1 MRILFICGGSYVSG
15 MEIVELSIMQ
25 GLAARGHE
33 VHCVVSGWND
43 GDFIARL
50 DAAGIPHAT
59 VFLGKLSLSLRPPYV
74 WWTLDALRH
83 APGARRT
90 VARVLE
96 AVGPDVVVVCHREP
110 FLLLRRMLR
119 RHPVVLHVH
128 EAAPLTSRS
137 RRLMALIAARVR
149 LMVGVSHFLKQRLEA
164 LAIPSERIRV
174 VHNGIRPAAMPLPRP
189 PGGPFTIGICG
200 RIGRSK
206 GHGTLIEALALLARQ
221 EVRFRCLVFGTGE
234 SAFVTRLKEQ
244 AAARG
249 VADRLEWRGFVRDQD
264 ALYAELDVVAMPS
277 EQDEALGLA
286 AMEGGLRGLPVI
298 ASRRGGLPEVVLDG
312 ATGFLVPAGDPAALA
327 ERLAALARDPDLRHR
342 LGQAARRRVLEHF
355 SLERM
360 VREHE
365 AVLEEAAS

>member
-25 GLAARGHE
+25 GLAARGHA

-50 DAAGIPHAT
+50 DAAGLPHTT

-110 FLLLRRMLR
+110 FLLLRRMLK

-137 RRLMALIAARVR
+137 RRLMAMMARRVR
-149 LMVGVSHFLKQRLEA
+149 LLVGVSHFLGERLAA
-164 LAIPSERIRV
+164 LTVDRRQIRT
-174 VHNGIRPAAMPLPRP
+174 VHNGIPDAAPISRPE
-189 PGGPFTIGICG
+189 GNGVFTIGICG

-221 EVRFRCLVFGTGE
+221 EVGFRCLVFGTGE
-234 SAFVTRLKEQ
+234 RAFVARLQEQ
-244 AAARG
+244 AEARG
-249 VADRLEWRGFVRDQD
+249 VADRLEWRGFVCDQD
-264 ALYAELDVVAMPS
+264 ALYAELDAVVVPS
-277 EQDEALGLA
+277 HHDDPLPTVALEAG
-286 AMEGGLRGLPVI
+286 MRGLPVI
-298 ASRRGGLPEVVLDG
+298 ASRRGGLPEVVRDDE
-312 ATGFLVPAGDPAALA
+312 TGFLVPAGDPAALA